1 MVEGELS
8 TPRDIQAGV
17 PQGTVLSSTL
27 YINDTTQT
35 PGVNLALFADDTCI
49 YTTDREDG
57 YVLRKLQRGLIS
69 MKSWRVERCKKCIAC
84 QERYFEKETVTA
96 TPLSSDSE

>member
-1 MVEGELS
+1 MVMVEGELS

-57 YVLRKLQRGLIS
+57 YVLRKLQRGLTAL
-69 MKSWRVERCKKCIAC
+69 ERED
-84 QERYFEKETVTA
+84 Q
-96 TPLSSDSE
+96 